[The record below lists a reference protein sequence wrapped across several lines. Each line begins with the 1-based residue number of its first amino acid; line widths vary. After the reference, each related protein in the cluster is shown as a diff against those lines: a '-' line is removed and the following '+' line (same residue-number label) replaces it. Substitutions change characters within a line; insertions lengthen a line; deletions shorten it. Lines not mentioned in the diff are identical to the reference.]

1 MRLIDTHSH
10 IHDDAFDADR
20 DAVIERARAAGVE
33 IILTLGVDAA
43 DSRRAL
49 ALAERYDCVLAAVGI
64 HPHDAAEA
72 TEEDLD
78 GLEELA
84 RHPRV
89 AAIGEI
95 GLDFYRNL
103 SPREAQ
109 LRVLRRQLETAGRI
123 DKPVAVHA
131 RDAEPDMF
139 AVLSEWSGRM
149 GGRLRDG
156 RPLGIMHYFSG
167 DIELASLYSGL
178 GFFISVH
185 TSVTHPRADRL
196 REVARAVPLDR
207 LVVETDSP
215 YGAPQRVRGK
225 RNEPAYVAEA
235 VAALAALRAV
245 EVTSV
250 AQATADNALR
260 LFGASV
266 ATGKRSAR

>member
-49 ALAERYDCVLAAVGI
+49 ALAERHDCVLAAVGV

-72 TEEDLD
+72 TEKELD
-78 GLEELA
+78 ALEELA
-84 RHPRV
+84 RHPLV

-103 SPREAQ
+103 SPRETQ
-109 LRVLRRQLETAGRI
+109 LRVLRRQLETAGRLG
-123 DKPVAVHA
+123 KPVAVHA
-131 RDAEPDMF
+131 RDAERDMF
-139 AVLSEWSGRM
+139 AVLSEWSGQM
-149 GGRLRDG
+149 GGCLRDG

-167 DIELASLYSGL
+167 DTELASLYSGL

-185 TSVTHPRADRL
+185 TSVTHPRAELL

-235 VAALAALRAV
+235 VRMLATLRAV
-245 EVTSV
+245 DVASV
-250 AQATADNALR
+250 ARATADNALR
-260 LFGASV
+260 LFGVSV
-266 ATGKRSAR
+266 ATGERSVR